1 MSLSNQDRIEA
12 INKIYQ
18 DFLARVRAIENER
31 DKRLSALFSDDDQ
44 KKIAKILKDLS
55 IKHGG

>member
-1 MSLSNQDRIEA
+1 MSLSNKDKIEA

-18 DFLARVRAIENER
+18 NFLTRVRTIEIER

-55 IKHGG
+55 IQSRG

>member
-1 MSLSNQDRIEA
+1 MSLSNRDKIELV
-12 INKIYQ
+12 NKIYQ
-18 DFLARVRAIENER
+18 DFLARARVIETER

-55 IKHGG
+55 IKHGE